1 MTVPLRG
8 KQLAALR
15 AIAATPG
22 GLRITAYPSAMPLL
36 VQMGLV
42 EERTASRIAHRDG
55 RAWFLTAE
63 GRETVKAYVS
73 RIMEKLGCA
82 NRVQI
87 AILVHES
94 RQR

>member
-1 MTVPLRG
+1 MSEHRPPPLRG

-36 VQMGLV
+36 EKMGLV
-42 EERTASRIAHRDG
+42 EERAAPRILHSDG

-63 GRETVKAYVS
+63 GRETVKAYGTD
-73 RIMEKLGCA
+73 EA
-82 NRVQI
+82 
-87 AILVHES
+87 
-94 RQR
+94 